1 MLKTALLVLGMLM
14 VNSASADPGPQ
25 IADMMKTPTSVFDL
39 FLFRLYEGAKC
50 NRLVKNTN
58 ADEAD
63 LCMTSLTYNAD
74 SNVLSA
80 YLRVYPGAEAMD
92 EFVDEDAAAR
102 KVTLLRLLDNTARRV
117 GALDGWG
124 LLHSTP
130 ISHGMNSGKAGEKAF
145 RAELAARTTVA
156 LSTSYDGV
164 VYVATRHYD
173 GSIKYFTSK

>member
-1 MLKTALLVLGMLM
+1 MLKSAFFVLGLLLAMPL
-14 VNSASADPGPQ
+14 SADPGPQ
-25 IADMMKTPTSVFDL
+25 IVDMMKAPASAFNL

-50 NRLVKNTN
+50 NRLIKNTN

-63 LCMTSLTYNAD
+63 LCMTSLNYDAD

-80 YLRVYPGAEAMD
+80 FLRVYPGAEAMD
-92 EFVDEDAAAR
+92 EFVDEDAAGR
-102 KVTLLRLLDNTARRV
+102 KVTLLRLLDNTVRRV
-117 GALDGWG
+117 GALDSWG
-124 LLHSTP
+124 LLYSTP
-130 ISHGMNSGKAGEKAF
+130 ISHGMNSGSVAEKAF

-164 VYVATRHYD
+164 VYVATRHHD